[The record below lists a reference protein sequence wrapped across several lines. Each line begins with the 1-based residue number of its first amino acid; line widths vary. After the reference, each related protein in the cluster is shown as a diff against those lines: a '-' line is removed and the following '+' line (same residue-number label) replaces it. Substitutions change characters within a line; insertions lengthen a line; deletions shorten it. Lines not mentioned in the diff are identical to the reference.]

1 MNDIFLG
8 ATHITDLAGFDHI
21 LFLIALAASYDLT
34 KFVRMVLLAT
44 AFTIGHSLTLFLAGL
59 DLVRASLSWIEFLIP
74 VTIIIMS
81 ILQIL
86 GSKLDTSYKKN
97 KSRALFRNPIYIIT
111 ALFGLIH
118 GLGFSSFYRIAAD
131 RGSGIILPLLKFNL
145 GVELG
150 QILIL
155 LVTLSVFS
163 LWRAFGVSERS
174 QQLVVGGA
182 TLGLSVVMALENIP
196 I

>member
-86 GSKLDTSYKKN
+86 GSKLDTSYKKSI
-97 KSRALFRNPIYIIT
+97 SRTLFRNPIYIIR
-111 ALFGLIH
+111 
-118 GLGFSSFYRIAAD
+118 GF
-131 RGSGIILPLLKFNL
+131 
-145 GVELG
+145 
-150 QILIL
+150 Q
-155 LVTLSVFS
+155 
-163 LWRAFGVSERS
+163 SE
-174 QQLVVGGA
+174 A
-182 TLGLSVVMALENIP
+182 
-196 I
+196 

>member
-8 ATHITDLAGFDHI
+8 ATHITDLSGFDHI
-21 LFLIALAASYDLT
+21 LFLVALAASYDLT
-34 KFVRMVLLAT
+34 KLVRMALLAT
-44 AFTIGHSLTLFLAGL
+44 AFTLGHSLTLFLAGL

-86 GSKLDTSYKKN
+86 GANLDTSYKKN
-97 KSRALFRNPIYIIT
+97 ISQTLVRNPIYLIT
-111 ALFGLIH
+111 VLFGLIH

-150 QILIL
+150 QLLIL
-155 LVTLSVFS
+155 LVTLSIFS
-163 LWRAFGVSERS
+163 LWRAFGVSRRS
-174 QQLVVGGA
+174 QQLVISGA
-182 TLGLSVVMALENIP
+182 TLGLSAVMALENLP